1 MEPSKITLT
10 VVQVP
15 IERIK
20 PSPFQPRETSFG
32 DIGALADSVKEVGL
46 INPITV
52 RRVGDSFQLVT
63 GERRLRALKRLG
75 VRRIACVLKNE
86 GLGEFGALGLLS
98 DESSMPDELALIT
111 AYREN
116 LERSDY
122 DPLEEARFF
131 SNAIHHPERFVG
143 ARGRKKWTTKELAER
158 LGVSPVEIEARLSL
172 LRYPRD
178 VQDKIVKLHR
188 RETPEPG
195 ELPSS
200 WAQDLVSK
208 LDEDQAIK
216 LARQIIRSPDMMC
229 QEHYQTWTLD
239 HVRFHIKTTKLPEHP
254 LPPKETIRRI
264 RQAGKEVI
272 EEIPEDI
279 RAPMQRTIE
288 AAVKVQK
295 EIDSSIKPRIEREFR
310 EHPESAR
317 PLIVAAQG
325 VLSKVP
331 VLECPHCHTKP
342 ARVVW
347 ECCKQPFRA

>member
-1 MEPSKITLT
+1 MEPSKITVTL
-10 VVQVP
+10 VQVP

-32 DIGALADSVKEVGL
+32 DIGALASSVKEVGL
-46 INPITV
+46 ISPITV

-75 VRRIACVLKNE
+75 VRTIACILRTQ
-86 GLGEFGALGLLS
+86 GLSEFGALGLLS
-98 DESSMPDELALIT
+98 DESTMPDELALTT

-122 DPLEEARFF
+122 DPLEEAKFF
-131 SNAIHHPERFVG
+131 SNAIHHPERFAG
-143 ARGRKKWTTKELAER
+143 ARGRKKWSTKELADR
-158 LGVSPVEIEARLSL
+158 LGISPAEIEARLNL
-172 LRYPRD
+172 LRYPKD
-178 VQDKIVKLHR
+178 VQDKIVKLR
-188 RETPEPG
+188 IREAPEPG

-200 WAQDLVSK
+200 WAQDIMSK
-208 LDEDQAIK
+208 LDQDGALK
-216 LARQIIRSPDMMC
+216 LARQIVKSPDMMC
-229 QEHYQTWTLD
+229 QEHLQTWTLD
-239 HVRFHIKTTKLPEHP
+239 HVRFHIKTTKLPEHR
-254 LPPKETIRRI
+254 LAPKQTIRRI
-264 RQAGKEVI
+264 EQAGKEVM

-295 EIDSSIKPRIEREFR
+295 EMDSSIKPRIEREFR

-317 PLIVAAQG
+317 PLIIAAQG

-331 VLECPHCHTKP
+331 VLECPHCHAKP

-347 ECCKQPFRA
+347 ECCKRPFRA